1 MINLLGDKIFKED
14 TDKVSECLLFIPC
27 VTFGLVV
34 DVQIIQSTRRY
45 KPIAFTDLPFRAAR
59 GIMLAIGVLS
69 LLMSLASYTFCIL
82 VVGGITKESQIRQI
96 MFIIFIM
103 KALTWSPFLGMEYY
117 DLIFE
122 QVYHD
127 VQF

>member
-1 MINLLGDKIFKED
+1 MEILSFSAFEYEGTRSNGDKLFNED

-34 DVQIIQSTRRY
+34 DVQIIQSTRKY

-69 LLMSLASYTFCIL
+69 LLMSLASYTFCIF
-82 VVGGITKESQIRQI
+82 VVEEY
-96 MFIIFIM
+96 
-103 KALTWSPFLGMEYY
+103 FLGDYY
-117 DLIFE
+117 
-122 QVYHD
+122 
-127 VQF
+127 